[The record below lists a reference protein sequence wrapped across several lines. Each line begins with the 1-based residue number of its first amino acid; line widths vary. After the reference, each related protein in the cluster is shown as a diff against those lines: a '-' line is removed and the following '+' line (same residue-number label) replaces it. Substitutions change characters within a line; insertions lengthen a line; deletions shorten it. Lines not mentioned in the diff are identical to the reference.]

1 VAIIA
6 AVILVAVYLY
16 KQNVTEPFAIS
27 KDVRKYLDD
36 HLVNNMETAG
46 HVISHGDI
54 HARSN
59 IRVHGR
65 ADFKGGSNNN
75 PKKHATHFPWKN
87 GQNYIR
93 GSTTLDG
100 DFITSGRADFTG
112 GSHNNPKKA
121 GTHFPWKNGQ
131 NYIRGST
138 TLDGDFD
145 TSGRVTFAGATVD
158 NPKKYKTHFANETGK
173 NHIRGSTEVIGS
185 LKTIGITNF
194 TGGHVNNHKK
204 LQSHFPFKDGQNYIR
219 GTTNL
224 TGKLK
229 GNSIIEAPVIQG
241 EVLRF
246 GKENALWEENGV
258 PVFGKIKSSEFA
270 DNGTKIR
277 YNMVKESKFDI
288 KTGTFVKD
296 DQSYFNNYNWSK

>member
-1 VAIIA
+1 MLIIGLLLLLGIGAIASDQIQLTPENKNVAIIA

-46 HVISHGDI
+46 HIISHGDI
-54 HARSN
+54 QARNN
-59 IRVHGR
+59 IHVNGR
-65 ADFKGGSNNN
+65 SFFKREAHFKGGTLNN
-75 PKKHATHFPWKN
+75 PKK
-87 GQNYIR
+87 Q
-93 GSTTLDG
+93 
-100 DFITSGRADFTG
+100 
-112 GSHNNPKKA
+112 
-121 GTHFPWKNGQ
+121 GTHFPWKNGK

-138 TLDGDFD
+138 
-145 TSGRVTFAGATVD
+145 
-158 NPKKYKTHFANETGK
+158 
-173 NHIRGSTEVIGS
+173 EVNGS